1 MRPTPEKLAG
11 AWEEWQGALEWIC
24 PERGSEKG
32 VCASEGI
39 TVPAVSQKLSLALAQ
54 VFLGD

>member
-1 MRPTPEKLAG
+1 MQPIPEKLAG
-11 AWEEWQGALEWIC
+11 AWGEGQGALEWIC

-32 VCASEGI
+32 ACALESI